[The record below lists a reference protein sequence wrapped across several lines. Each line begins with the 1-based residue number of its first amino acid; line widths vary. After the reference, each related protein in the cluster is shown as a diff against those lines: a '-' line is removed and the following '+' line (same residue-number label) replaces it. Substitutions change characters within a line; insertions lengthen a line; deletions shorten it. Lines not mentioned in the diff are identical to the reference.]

1 MSIGPKLGPSRWC
14 DASPTLAVC
23 FEIIYPGLLTFIG
36 VEVFEKFVLVE
47 ELVDCVALLWILLEA
62 FVYEVL

>member
-1 MSIGPKLGPSRWC
+1 MSIGSKLAPSRWY
-14 DASPTLAVC
+14 DTSSARAVC
-23 FEIIYPGLLTFIG
+23 FEIIYPGLFTFIG

>member
-1 MSIGPKLGPSRWC
+1 MSIGPKHGPRRRY
-14 DASPTLAVC
+14 DVSPALAVC

-47 ELVDCVALLWILLEA
+47 ELIDCVALLWVLLEA
-62 FVYEVL
+62 FVNEVL

>member
-1 MSIGPKLGPSRWC
+1 M
-14 DASPTLAVC
+14 C

-47 ELVDCVALLWILLEA
+47 ELVDCVALLRILLKA
-62 FVYEVL
+62 FIDEVLKTCRPTTWDRRSLSFDNMV